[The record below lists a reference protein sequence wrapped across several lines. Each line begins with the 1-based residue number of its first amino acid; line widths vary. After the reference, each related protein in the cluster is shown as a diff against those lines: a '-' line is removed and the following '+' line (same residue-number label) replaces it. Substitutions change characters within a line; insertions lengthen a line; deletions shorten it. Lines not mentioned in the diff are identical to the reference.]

1 MYCPEQLDEGLIVS
15 NLQGGLSAETSPH
28 SAESSPDTTVRLV
41 EETDGYTTEVAG
53 IEIQSIRTG
62 VGVGPNV
69 VVATQGEGFIAT
81 AVTAGF
87 PMLGRTNMGDD
98 QVVMA
103 VVEAAPP
110 GSNWC
115 GVDLEEGMVLCY
127 SPAAEHA
134 AVNPVGIEFSF
145 VVTTREEL
153 ATRAERLGT
162 HFVPPR
168 RGRVQA
174 LSPTPITRSFHHTL
188 SSMAQAAAAGVDPDR
203 NREDDVLGAMT
214 LALSDPHRPGPAG
227 PGRTRR
233 IDSRTVVHTCIAYV
247 EAIGRIPSLGELCL
261 VAHVCERRVRD
272 AFTEVYGITPN
283 RFFRMWALNDA
294 RLRLVNADPSGDTVT
309 RVAADLGIGHAGR
322 FAARYKSVY
331 QEPPSETLARAR

>member
-15 NLQGGLSAETSPH
+15 NLQGGLSAETSPL

-41 EETDGYTTEVAG
+41 EEADGYMTEVAG

-62 VGVGPNV
+62 AGDGPNV
-69 VVATQGEGFIAT
+69 VLATQGQGFIAT

-87 PMLGRTNMGDD
+87 PMLGRTNMRDD

-115 GVDLEEGMVLCY
+115 GVDLEEGMVVCWP
-127 SPAAEHA
+127 PATEHT
-134 AVNPVGIEFSF
+134 AVNPVGIEFAF
-145 VVTTREEL
+145 VATSCGEL
-153 ATRAERLGT
+153 AVRSEHLGAQ
-162 HFVPPR
+162 FVPPP
-168 RGRVQA
+168 RGRFRA
-174 LSPTPITRSFHHTL
+174 LAPTAESRFFGRTL
-188 SSMAQAAAAGVDPDR
+188 SAMVQAAAAGVDPDR
-203 NREDDVLGAMT
+203 NREDDILGAMT
-214 LALSDPHRPGPAG
+214 LALSDPHRARPAG
-227 PGRTRR
+227 PRRTRR
-233 IDSRTVVHTCIAYV
+233 IDSRTVVHTCIAYI
-247 EAIGRIPSLGELCL
+247 EAIGRIPSFGELCL
-261 VAHVCERRVRD
+261 VAHVCERRLRD

-283 RFFRMWALNDA
+283 RFFRTWALNDA

-309 RVAADLGIGHAGR
+309 RIAADLGIGHVGR

-331 QEPPSETLARAR
+331 QESPSETLARTR